1 MIGTKK
7 HTFCMEIKTE
17 NIITEFSQKF
27 NCNLSILENGEHYFH
42 TKEQLDFY
50 EKWIDKVIN

>member
-1 MIGTKK
+1 MQN
-7 HTFCMEIKTE
+7 E

-27 NCNLSILENGEHYFH
+27 NCNLSVLENGEHYFH